1 MAAIVTDQ
9 FRILNASNFV
19 DSVSD
24 TNSNSYYVFLSLPN
38 PSVVGYGRST
48 NWDSNTPSPVDN
60 LDYLSHVK
68 DTMVF
73 GKKITVN
80 DVRRL
85 VRRVDW
91 KQGTTYEMYRHD
103 YSISNPSPK
112 TNSTRLYDSNYY
124 VMNSDFRVYVCIDNG
139 SSIEFPSGKA
149 SSDEPTFIDLEPSR
163 AGESNDGYIWKYL
176 FTVSPSDIIKFDS
189 IEYIPL
195 PNNWL
200 TTTNAQIQ
208 SVRENGDSLINENQ
222 IKKIYIQDQGSG
234 YNSTDAEL
242 DIIGDG
248 EGGKVIVTTT
258 NNKITK
264 AVVSAGGKNYSWGRV
279 NLSTINS
286 GATGFAHL
294 IPVIPP
300 SRGHGYD
307 IYNELGAD
315 KVLIYARFDDSTK
328 DFPVDTRFAQIGV
341 IKNPT
346 QVGSASSVFTEN
358 QFSNLGGVK
367 LTSVANPT
375 DAGVGNQIFQTISG
389 VGTATGYIASYD
401 SSTKVLK
408 YYQDRSLYYNDNSF
422 DQKDSKT
429 VVDESTKVAFSKD
442 GGTISSS
449 NTFSGAIDVSYTGI
463 TTTVSATKKVNLAT
477 QFTEGI
483 ALPEIN
489 KGSGEI
495 IYLDNRPRV
504 SRNPRQKEDIKII
517 LEF

>member
-24 TNSNSYYVFLSLPN
+24 TNNNSYYVFLSLPN

-300 SRGHGYD
+300 
-307 IYNELGAD
+307 
-315 KVLIYARFDDSTK
+315 
-328 DFPVDTRFAQIGV
+328 
-341 IKNPT
+341 
-346 QVGSASSVFTEN
+346 
-358 QFSNLGGVK
+358 
-367 LTSVANPT
+367 
-375 DAGVGNQIFQTISG
+375 
-389 VGTATGYIASYD
+389 
-401 SSTKVLK
+401 
-408 YYQDRSLYYNDNSF
+408 
-422 DQKDSKT
+422 
-429 VVDESTKVAFSKD
+429 
-442 GGTISSS
+442 
-449 NTFSGAIDVSYTGI
+449 
-463 TTTVSATKKVNLAT
+463 
-477 QFTEGI
+477 
-483 ALPEIN
+483 
-489 KGSGEI
+489 
-495 IYLDNRPRV
+495 
-504 SRNPRQKEDIKII
+504 
-517 LEF
+517 

>member
-9 FRILNASNFV
+9 FRILNAGNFV
-19 DSVSD
+19 DSVG
-24 TNSNSYYVFLSLPN
+24 NLNNSYYVFLSLPN

-48 NWDSNTPSPVDN
+48 NWDSNTPAPVDN

-68 DTMVF
+68 DTMIF
-73 GKKITVN
+73 GKKITTN

-91 KQGTTYEMYRHD
+91 KSGTIYEMYRHD
-103 YSISNPSPK
+103 YSVSNPSPQ
-112 TNSTRLYDSNYY
+112 TNSTRLYDANYY
-124 VMNSDFRVYVCIDNG
+124 VMNSDYRVYVCIDNG
-139 SSIEFPSGKA
+139 SSVEFPNGKA

-163 AGESNDGYIWKYL
+163 AGESNDGYVWKYL

-200 TTTNAQIQ
+200 GTTNAQIQ

-222 IKKIYIQDQGSG
+222 IKKIYIQDQGAG

-264 AVVSAGGKNYSWGRV
+264 AVVSAGGKKYTWGRV

-286 GATGFAHL
+286 GAQAWAEL
-294 IPVIPP
+294 IPIIPP
-300 SRGHGYD
+300 SRGHGFD
-307 IYNELGAD
+307 LYNELGAD
-315 KVLIYARFDDSTK
+315 KVLIYARFDDSTM
-328 DFPVDTRFAQIGV
+328 DFPVDTRFAQIGIV
-341 IKNPT
+341 KNPT
-346 QVGSASSVFTEN
+346 IVGSATSVFTEN
-358 QFSNLGGVK
+358 QFSNLGGLK

-375 DAGVGNQIFQTISG
+375 DVTIGSQISQTVTGI
-389 VGTATGYIASYD
+389 GTAKGFIASYD
-401 SSTKVLK
+401 SKTTVLK
-408 YYQDRSLYYNDNSF
+408 YYQDRSLYYKSALT
-422 DQKDSKT
+422 QVDSHT
-429 VVDESTKVAFSKD
+429 IVSEATKVSFNATGGQVTSSTSFS
-442 GGTISSS
+442 GTIDSD
-449 NTFSGAIDVSYTGI
+449 FTGI
-463 TTTVSATKKVNLAT
+463 TTTISTTKRINLAT
-477 QFTEGI
+477 QFRKGI

-489 KGSGEI
+489 KGSGDI

-504 SRNPRQKEDIKII
+504 SRNARQKEDIKII

>member
-24 TNSNSYYVFLSLPN
+24 TTNSYYVFLSLPN

-103 YSISNPSPK
+103 YSVSNPSPK
-112 TNSTRLYDSNYY
+112 TNSTRLYDANYY
-124 VMNSDFRVYVCIDNG
+124 VMNSDFRVYICIDNG
-139 SSIEFPSGKA
+139 SSVEFPNGKA

-163 AGESNDGYIWKYL
+163 AGESNDGYVWKYL

-200 TTTNAQIQ
+200 STTNAQIQ

-222 IKKIYIQDQGSG
+222 IKKIYIQDQGAG

-264 AVVSAGGKNYSWGRV
+264 AVVSAGGKNYTWGRV

-286 GATGFAHL
+286 GASQFAHL
-294 IPVIPP
+294 IPIIPP
-300 SRGHGYD
+300 TRGHGYD
-307 IYNELGAD
+307 VYNELGAD

-341 IKNPT
+341 LKNPT
-346 QVGSASSVFTEN
+346 VTGSASSIFSEN
-358 QFSNLGGVK
+358 QFSNLGGLK
-367 LTSVANPT
+367 LTSVANPN
-375 DAGVGNQIFQTISG
+375 DAGVGNRIYQTVSG

-408 YYQDRSLYYNDNSF
+408 YYQDRSLFYNDLSYN
-422 DQKDSKT
+422 QKDSKSVVSEAT
-429 VVDESTKVAFSKD
+429 VVGFSAN
-442 GGTISSS
+442 GGTITSS
-449 NTFSGAIDVSYTGI
+449 NNFSGAIDSSFTGI
-463 TTTVSATKKVNLAT
+463 TTTVSQTKQVNLAT
-477 QFTEGI
+477 QFTDGI
-483 ALPEIN
+483 AISEIN
-489 KGSGEI
+489 KGSGDV